1 MSPARTRAARTM
13 AVAQREFQTVLR
25 SRTVAALAAGYV
37 GLVVGLTL
45 LSAPGGYLP
54 AVLDLLLP
62 HEVLVPVLAFALGYR
77 AVLGDHERGEV
88 EVIRTFPV
96 SAGEYVLGVYLGR
109 LVPLLGV
116 VLLSLVGVGLAVAT
130 AGGGETVSVIAV
142 HDTVD
147 TPVVFL
153 RFVVVT
159 TLFAA
164 VALALAVLVSTVARS
179 TRAGLA
185 LATGLVLALAVGFD
199 SSLVAALSGGLV
211 SASDLTALLALSPN
225 AAYRSLVFSL
235 AVAPTGASELPVA
248 AATLPSLVGLVAW
261 FGVSLA
267 AAVAVVFRS

>member
-1 MSPARTRAARTM
+1 M

-25 SRTVAALAAGYV
+25 TRVVALLAVGYV
-37 GLVVGLTL
+37 GLVVALTL

-62 HEVLVPVLAFALGYR
+62 HEALVPVLGFALGYR
-77 AVLGDHERGEV
+77 AVLGDHERGEI
-88 EVIRTFPV
+88 EAIRTFPV
-96 SAGEYVLGVYLGR
+96 TAGEYVLGVYLGR
-109 LVPLLGV
+109 LVPFLGI
-116 VLLSLVGVGLAVAT
+116 VLLSFVGVGVTVAT
-130 AGGGETVSVIAV
+130 VGGETVSVVAV

-159 TLFAA
+159 AVFAA
-164 VALALAVLVSTVARS
+164 VVLALAVLVSTAARS

-185 LATGLVLALAVGFD
+185 LATGLVLALVVGFD
-199 SSLVAALSGGLV
+199 SSVVAALSGGLV
-211 SASDLTALLALSPN
+211 SASDLTAMVALSPN
-225 AAYRSLVFSL
+225 AAYRSLVLSL

-248 AATLPSLVGLVAW
+248 AATLPAAIGLLLW